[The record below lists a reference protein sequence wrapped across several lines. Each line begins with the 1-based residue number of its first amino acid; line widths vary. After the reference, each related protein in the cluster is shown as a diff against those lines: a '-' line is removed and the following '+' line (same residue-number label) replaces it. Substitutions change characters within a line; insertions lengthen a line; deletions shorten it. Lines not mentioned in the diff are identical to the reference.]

1 MKRAD
6 PPGRN
11 VLWRAVGGQRK
22 DVVLGAV
29 LGMAHQTGEALVPV
43 LIGLAIERGV
53 VDGDVPGLLRWLA
66 VLAAVYVGLSYSFR
80 ASARAGERASV
91 TAAHHLRTRLVGRLL
106 APEGGAEEGRLPGE
120 LTNIA
125 TEDAKRVGAVAM
137 ALIVA
142 FAATAGLV
150 VSAVALLRVSVA
162 LGLLVLL
169 GTPLLLG
176 LGHLLSK
183 PLERRS
189 ATEQERAARASG
201 VAADLVAG
209 LRVLK
214 GIGAESAAV
223 ARYRRVSQDSLAATL
238 RAARAEAWQNGVVT
252 ILTGTFIAL
261 VALVGGRLAARGDI
275 GLGELVSSVGLAL
288 FLIGPLTEFAWVNAE
303 LAQGRASATRIAEVL
318 DAPGAVSPGPA
329 ADGTP
334 SRSVEGRLTPRALSY
349 STAQGRAS
357 AARTAEVLDAPGA
370 VLPGPAAEGALARSV
385 EGRLTLRAL
394 TYGTLRGVDLDI
406 APGETVGVA
415 TTDPADATALL
426 RCLGRRTDPDD
437 GAVELDGTALTALGL
452 GDVRAAI
459 LVAEH
464 DADLFEGTVLENVTA
479 AAAAPGKVTAALAAS
494 GTDEVARALPDG
506 VDTAVSARGRS
517 LSGGQRQRV
526 ALARALAADAPV
538 LVVHEPATAVDA
550 VTETRIAAGIG
561 DLRRGRTTLLVT
573 NSPVLLAVT
582 DRVVLLH
589 DGRITATGDHERLVH
604 ECADY
609 RTTVL
614 T

>member
-1 MKRAD
+1 MREAD

-11 VLWRAVGGQRK
+11 VLWRAVGGQRR
-22 DVVLGAV
+22 DVALGSV
-29 LGMAHQTGEALVPV
+29 LGMGHQTGEALVPV

-53 VDGDVPGLLRWLA
+53 VDGDVPGLLLWL
-66 VLAAVYVGLSYSFR
+66 VILAAVYVGLSFSFR
-80 ASARAGERASV
+80 FSARAGERASV
-91 TAAHHLRTRLVGRLL
+91 TAAHHLRTELVGRVL
-106 APEGGAEEGRLPGE
+106 APQGGAEEGRLPGE

-150 VSAVALLRVSVA
+150 VSAVALLRVSLV

-169 GTPLLLG
+169 GAPLLLW
-176 LGHLLSK
+176 LGHVLSK

-189 ATEQERAARASG
+189 ETEQERAARASG

-214 GIGAESAAV
+214 GIGAETAAV
-223 ARYRRVSQDSLAATL
+223 ARYRRVSRDSLAATL

-252 ILTGTFIAL
+252 ILTGAFIAL

-288 FLIGPLTEFAWVNAE
+288 FIVGPLTEFAWVNTE
-303 LAQGRASATRIAEVL
+303 LAQGRASATRIAHVL
-318 DAPGAVSPGPA
+318 DAPAAVTGKPSADTVPPG
-329 ADGTP
+329 GI
-334 SRSVEGRLTPRALSY
+334 
-349 STAQGRAS
+349 
-357 AARTAEVLDAPGA
+357 
-370 VLPGPAAEGALARSV
+370 

-394 TYGTLRGVDLDI
+394 TYGPLRGVDLDI

-415 TTDPADATALL
+415 ATDPADASALL
-426 RCLGRRTDPDD
+426 RCLGRHADPDD

-452 GDVRAAI
+452 DDVRAAM

-479 AAAAPGKVTAALAAS
+479 AVTTATGADDTAAPAEVMAAMAAS
-494 GTDEVARALPDG
+494 GTDEVACALPDG
-506 VDTAVSARGRS
+506 VDTAVTARGRS

-526 ALARALAADAPV
+526 ALARALAADTPV

-550 VTETRIAAGIG
+550 VTETRIAAGIREV
-561 DLRRGRTTLLVT
+561 RRGRTTLLVT
-573 NSPVLLAVT
+573 NSPALLAVT

-589 DGRITATGDHERLVH
+589 DGRVTATGAHERLVH
-604 ECADY
+604 ERADY
-609 RTTVL
+609 RTAVL

>member
-1 MKRAD
+1 MRKAD

-11 VLWRAVGGQRK
+11 VLWRAVGGQRR

-29 LGMAHQTGEALVPV
+29 LGMGHQTGEALVPV

-53 VDGDVPGLLRWLA
+53 VDGDIPGLLLWLL
-66 VLAAVYVGLSYSFR
+66 VLAAVYVGLSFSFR
-80 ASARAGERASV
+80 FSARAGERAAV
-91 TAAHHLRTRLVGRLL
+91 TAAHHLRTALVGRVL

-150 VSAVALLRVSVA
+150 VSAVALLRVSVV

-169 GTPLLLG
+169 GTPLLLW

-189 ATEQERAARASG
+189 ETEQDRAAQASG

-214 GIGAESAAV
+214 GIGAEQAAV

-252 ILTGTFIAL
+252 ILTGAFIAV

-288 FLIGPLTEFAWVNAE
+288 FIVGPLSEFAWINAE
-303 LAQGRASATRIAEVL
+303 LAQGRASAARIAEVL
-318 DAPGAVSPGPA
+318 DAPGAVPA
-329 ADGTP
+329 KGSAEAVP
-334 SRSVEGRLTPRALSY
+334 
-349 STAQGRAS
+349 TAG
-357 AARTAEVLDAPGA
+357 
-370 VLPGPAAEGALARSV
+370 V
-385 EGRLTLRAL
+385 EGRLTLRGLAH
-394 TYGTLRGVDLDI
+394 GPLRGVDLDI

-415 TTDPADATALL
+415 TTDPAEATALL
-426 RCLGRRTDPDD
+426 RCLGRHTDPDD
-437 GAVELDGTALTALGL
+437 GTVELDGTPLTALGPD
-452 GDVRAAI
+452 DVRAVM

-464 DADLFEGTVLENVTA
+464 DADLFEGTVLDNVTA
-479 AAAAPGKVTAALAAS
+479 AIATGAPSGATGGAADTGTGGAAVPAGVTAAMVAS

-506 VDTAVSARGRS
+506 VHTAVTARGRS

-550 VTETRIAAGIG
+550 VTESRVAAGIRDVRG
-561 DLRRGRTTLLVT
+561 GRTTLLVT
-573 NSPVLLAVT
+573 NSPALLAVA

-589 DGRITATGDHERLVH
+589 EGRVLATGDHERLVH
-604 ECADY
+604 ERADY
-609 RTTVL
+609 RTAVL
-614 T
+614 A

>member
-1 MKRAD
+1 MRKAD

-11 VLWRAVGGQRK
+11 VLWRAVGGQRR

-29 LGMAHQTGEALVPV
+29 LGMGHQTGEALVPV
-43 LIGLAIERGV
+43 LIGVAIERGV
-53 VDGDVPGLLRWLA
+53 VDGDIPGLLLWLLL
-66 VLAAVYVGLSYSFR
+66 LAAVYVGLSFSFR
-80 ASARAGERASV
+80 FSARAGERAAV
-91 TAAHHLRTRLVGRLL
+91 TAAHHLRTALVGRVL

-142 FAATAGLV
+142 LAATAGLV
-150 VSAVALLRVSVA
+150 VSAVALLRVSLV

-169 GTPLLLG
+169 GSPLLLW

-189 ATEQERAARASG
+189 ETEQDRAAQASG

-214 GIGAESAAV
+214 GIGAEQAAV

-252 ILTGTFIAL
+252 ILTGAFIAL
-261 VALVGGRLAARGDI
+261 VALVGGHLAARGDI

-288 FLIGPLTEFAWVNAE
+288 FIVGPLSEFAWINAE
-303 LAQGRASATRIAEVL
+303 LAQGRASAARIAEVL
-318 DAPGAVSPGPA
+318 DAPGAVAAKGSADAVPPA
-329 ADGTP
+329 D
-334 SRSVEGRLTPRALSY
+334 V
-349 STAQGRAS
+349 Q
-357 AARTAEVLDAPGA
+357 
-370 VLPGPAAEGALARSV
+370 
-385 EGRLTLRAL
+385 GRLTLRAL
-394 TYGTLRGVDLDI
+394 THGALRGVDLDI

-426 RCLGRRTDPDD
+426 RCLGRHTDPDD
-437 GAVELDGTALTALGL
+437 GTVELDGTALTALGPD
-452 GDVRAAI
+452 DVRAVM

-464 DADLFEGTVLENVTA
+464 DADLFEGTVLDNVTA
-479 AAAAPGKVTAALAAS
+479 AIVTTAPTGATSGAADTGSESAAVPAGVTAAMVAS

-506 VDTAVSARGRS
+506 IHTAVTARGRS

-550 VTETRIAAGIG
+550 VTESRIAAGIRDVRG
-561 DLRRGRTTLLVT
+561 GRTTLLVT
-573 NSPVLLAVT
+573 NSPALLAVA

-589 DGRITATGDHERLVH
+589 EGRVLATGDHERLVH
-604 ECADY
+604 ERADY
-609 RTTVL
+609 RTAVL

>member
-1 MKRAD
+1 MRKAD

-11 VLWRAVGGQRK
+11 VLWRAVGGQRR
-22 DVVLGAV
+22 DVLMGAV
-29 LGMAHQTGEALVPV
+29 LGMGHQTGEALVPV

-53 VDGDVPGLLRWLA
+53 VDGDVPGLLLWLA
-66 VLAAVYVGLSYSFR
+66 VLAVVYVGLSFSFR
-80 ASARAGERASV
+80 FSARAGERAAV
-91 TAAHHLRTRLVGRLL
+91 TAAHHLRTELVGRVL
-106 APEGGAEEGRLPGE
+106 ASEGGAEEGRLPGE

-150 VSAVALLRVSVA
+150 VGAVALLRVSLA

-169 GTPLLLG
+169 GTPLLLW

-189 ATEQERAARASG
+189 ETEQERAAQASG

-214 GIGAESAAV
+214 GIGAERAAV
-223 ARYRRVSQDSLAATL
+223 SRYRRVSQDSLAATL

-252 ILTGTFIAL
+252 ILTGAFIAL

-288 FLIGPLTEFAWVNAE
+288 FLVGPLGEFAWVNAE
-303 LAQGRASATRIAEVL
+303 LAQGRASAARIAEVL
-318 DAPGAVSPGPA
+318 EAPGDVSDAPSAGGLP
-329 ADGTP
+329 ADG
-334 SRSVEGRLTPRALSY
+334 
-349 STAQGRAS
+349 
-357 AARTAEVLDAPGA
+357 
-370 VLPGPAAEGALARSV
+370 V

-394 TYGTLRGVDLDI
+394 TYGTLRGLDLDI
-406 APGETVGVA
+406 APGEIVGIA
-415 TTDPADATALL
+415 TTDPADAAALL
-426 RCLGRRTDPDD
+426 RVLGRRVDPVE

-452 GDVRAAI
+452 ADVRAAI

-464 DADLFEGTVLENVTA
+464 DADLFEGTVLDNVTA
-479 AAAAPGKVTAALAAS
+479 AVGAPAPAAPATRPSARATADSPRVTAVMVAS
-494 GTDEVARALPDG
+494 GTDEVARALPHG
-506 VDTAVSARGRS
+506 VDTPVTARGRS

-550 VTETRIAAGIG
+550 VTESRIAAGIR
-561 DLRRGRTTLLVT
+561 DVRGARTTLLVT
-573 NSPVLLAVT
+573 NSPALLAVT
-582 DRVVLLH
+582 DRAVLLR
-589 DGRITATGDHERLVH
+589 DGRVTATGHHERLVH
-604 ECADY
+604 ACADY
-609 RTTVL
+609 RTAVL

>member
-1 MKRAD
+1 MRKAD

-11 VLWRAVGGQRK
+11 VLWRAVGGQRRE
-22 DVVLGAV
+22 VVLGAV
-29 LGMAHQTGEALVPV
+29 LGMGHQTGEALVPV

-53 VDGDVPGLLRWLA
+53 VDGDIPGLLLWLL
-66 VLAAVYVGLSYSFR
+66 VLAAVYVGLSFSFR
-80 ASARAGERASV
+80 FSARAGERAAV
-91 TAAHHLRTRLVGRLL
+91 TAAHHLRTALVGRVL

-150 VSAVALLRVSVA
+150 VSAVALLRVSLV

-169 GTPLLLG
+169 GTPLLLW

-189 ATEQERAARASG
+189 ETEQDRAAQASG

-214 GIGAESAAV
+214 GIGAEQAAV

-252 ILTGTFIAL
+252 ILTGAFIAL

-288 FLIGPLTEFAWVNAE
+288 FIVGPLSEFAWINAE
-303 LAQGRASATRIAEVL
+303 LAQGRASAARIAEVL
-318 DAPGAVSPGPA
+318 DAPGAVPA
-329 ADGTP
+329 KG
-334 SRSVEGRLTPRALSY
+334 
-349 STAQGRAS
+349 S
-357 AARTAEVLDAPGA
+357 AAA
-370 VLPGPAAEGALARSV
+370 VPPAGV
-385 EGRLTLRAL
+385 QGRLTLRAL
-394 TYGTLRGVDLDI
+394 TYGPLRGVDLDI

-426 RCLGRRTDPDD
+426 RCLGRHTDPDD
-437 GAVELDGTALTALGL
+437 GTVELDGTDLTTLGPD
-452 GDVRAAI
+452 DVRAAL
-459 LVAEH
+459 LVADH
-464 DADLFEGTVLENVTA
+464 DADLFEGTVLDNVTA
-479 AAAAPGKVTAALAAS
+479 AIAPGAPSGAPGGAADTGAGGAAVPAHVTAAMVAS

-506 VDTAVSARGRS
+506 VHTAVTARGRS

-550 VTETRIAAGIG
+550 VTETRIAAGIRDVRG
-561 DLRRGRTTLLVT
+561 GRTTLLVT
-573 NSPVLLAVT
+573 NSPALLAVT

-589 DGRITATGDHERLVH
+589 EGRVLATGDHERLVH
-604 ECADY
+604 ERADY
-609 RTTVL
+609 RTAVL
-614 T
+614 A

>member
-1 MKRAD
+1 MRKAD

-11 VLWRAVGGQRK
+11 VLWRAVGGQRR

-29 LGMAHQTGEALVPV
+29 LGMGHQTGEALVPV

-53 VDGDVPGLLRWLA
+53 VDGDVPGLLLWLG
-66 VLAAVYVGLSYSFR
+66 VLAAVYVGLSFSFR
-80 ASARAGERASV
+80 FSARAGERAAV
-91 TAAHHLRTRLVGRLL
+91 TAAHHLRTELVGRVL

-150 VSAVALLRVSVA
+150 VGAVALLRVSLA

-169 GTPLLLG
+169 GTPLLLW

-189 ATEQERAARASG
+189 ETEQERAAQASG

-214 GIGAESAAV
+214 GIGAEQAAV

-238 RAARAEAWQNGVVT
+238 RAARAESWQNGVVT
-252 ILTGTFIAL
+252 ILTGTFIAV

-275 GLGELVSSVGLAL
+275 GLGELVSAVGLAL
-288 FLIGPLTEFAWVNAE
+288 FLVGPLGEFAWVNAE
-303 LAQGRASATRIAEVL
+303 LAQGRASAARIAEVL
-318 DAPGAVSPGPA
+318 DAPGDVSEAPSADAVP
-329 ADGTP
+329 
-334 SRSVEGRLTPRALSY
+334 RSG
-349 STAQGRAS
+349 
-357 AARTAEVLDAPGA
+357 
-370 VLPGPAAEGALARSV
+370 V

-415 TTDPADATALL
+415 TTDPADASALL
-426 RCLGRRTDPDD
+426 RCLGRRVDPEE
-437 GAVELDGTALTALGL
+437 GAVELDGTELTALGL
-452 GDVRAAI
+452 ADVRAAI

-464 DADLFEGTVLENVTA
+464 DADLFEGTVLDNVTA
-479 AAAAPGKVTAALAAS
+479 AVGATAPVGATAASAGATGSSAGVTAAMVAS
-494 GTDEVARALPDG
+494 GTDEVARALPHG
-506 VDTAVSARGRS
+506 VDTAVTARGRS

-550 VTETRIAAGIG
+550 VTETRIAAGIRDVRG
-561 DLRRGRTTLLVT
+561 GRTTLLVT
-573 NSPVLLAVT
+573 NSPALLAVT
-582 DRVVLLH
+582 DRAVLLR
-589 DGRITATGDHERLVH
+589 DGRVTATGVHERLVH

-609 RTTVL
+609 RTAVL

>member
-1 MKRAD
+1 MRKAD

-11 VLWRAVGGQRK
+11 VLWRAVGGQRR

-29 LGMAHQTGEALVPV
+29 LGMGHQTGEALVPV

-53 VDGDVPGLLRWLA
+53 VDGDASGLLLWLGVLA
-66 VLAAVYVGLSYSFR
+66 VLYVGLSFSFR
-80 ASARAGERASV
+80 FSARAGERAAV
-91 TAAHHLRTRLVGRLL
+91 TAAHHLRAELVGRVL

-142 FAATAGLV
+142 VAATAGLV
-150 VSAVALLRVSVA
+150 VSAVALLRVSVV

-169 GTPLLLG
+169 GTPLLLW

-189 ATEQERAARASG
+189 ETEQERAAQASG

-214 GIGAESAAV
+214 GIGAERAAV
-223 ARYRRVSQDSLAATL
+223 DRYRRVSQNSLAATL

-252 ILTGTFIAL
+252 LLTGALIAV
-261 VALVGGRLAARGDI
+261 VALVGGHLAARGDI

-288 FLIGPLTEFAWVNAE
+288 FIVGPLGEFAWVNAE
-303 LAQGRASATRIAEVL
+303 LAQGRASAARIAEVL
-318 DAPGAVSPGPA
+318 AAPGDVSEAPS
-329 ADGTP
+329 ADG
-334 SRSVEGRLTPRALSY
+334 LT
-349 STAQGRAS
+349 T
-357 AARTAEVLDAPGA
+357 DA
-370 VLPGPAAEGALARSV
+370 V

-394 TYGTLRGVDLDI
+394 THGTLRGLDLDI

-426 RCLGRRTDPDD
+426 RCLGRRADPDE
-437 GAVELDGTALTALGL
+437 GAVELDGTALTALAL
-452 GDVRAAI
+452 ADVRAAI

-479 AAAAPGKVTAALAAS
+479 AAGGSVAPAGVTAAMAAS

-506 VDTAVSARGRS
+506 VDTPVTARGRS

-550 VTETRIAAGIG
+550 VTESRIAAGIRDVRG
-561 DLRRGRTTLLVT
+561 GRTTLLVT
-573 NSPVLLAVT
+573 NSPALLAVT
-582 DRVVLLH
+582 DRAVLLH
-589 DGRITATGDHERLVH
+589 DGRVTATGDHERLVH

-609 RTTVL
+609 RTAVL

>member
-1 MKRAD
+1 MRKAD

-11 VLWRAVGGQRK
+11 VLWRAVGGQRR
-22 DVVLGAV
+22 DVLVGAV
-29 LGMAHQTGEALVPV
+29 LGMGHQTGEALVPV

-53 VDGDVPGLLRWLA
+53 VDGDVPGLLLWLA
-66 VLAAVYVGLSYSFR
+66 VLAVVYVGLSFSFR
-80 ASARAGERASV
+80 FSARAGERAAV
-91 TAAHHLRTRLVGRLL
+91 TAAHHLRTELVGRVL
-106 APEGGAEEGRLPGE
+106 ASEGGAEEGRLPGE

-150 VSAVALLRVSVA
+150 VGAVALLRVSLA

-169 GTPLLLG
+169 GTPLLLW

-189 ATEQERAARASG
+189 ETEQERAAQASG

-214 GIGAESAAV
+214 GIGAERAAV
-223 ARYRRVSQDSLAATL
+223 SRYRRVSQDSLAATL

-252 ILTGTFIAL
+252 ILTGAFIAL

-288 FLIGPLTEFAWVNAE
+288 FLVGPLGEFAWVNAE
-303 LAQGRASATRIAEVL
+303 LAQGRASAARIAEVL
-318 DAPGAVSPGPA
+318 EAPGDVSDAPSAGGLP
-329 ADGTP
+329 ADG
-334 SRSVEGRLTPRALSY
+334 
-349 STAQGRAS
+349 
-357 AARTAEVLDAPGA
+357 
-370 VLPGPAAEGALARSV
+370 V

-394 TYGTLRGVDLDI
+394 TYGTLRGLDLDI
-406 APGETVGVA
+406 APGEIVGIA
-415 TTDPADATALL
+415 TTDPADAAALL
-426 RCLGRRTDPDD
+426 RVLGRRVDPVE

-452 GDVRAAI
+452 ADVRAAI

-464 DADLFEGTVLENVTA
+464 DADLFEGTVLDNVTA
-479 AAAAPGKVTAALAAS
+479 AVGAPAPAAPATRPSARATADSPRVTAVMVAS
-494 GTDEVARALPDG
+494 GTDEVARALPHG
-506 VDTAVSARGRS
+506 VDTPVTARGRS

-550 VTETRIAAGIG
+550 VTESRIAAGIR
-561 DLRRGRTTLLVT
+561 DVRGARTTLLVT
-573 NSPVLLAVT
+573 NSPALLAVT
-582 DRVVLLH
+582 DRAVLLR
-589 DGRITATGDHERLVH
+589 DGRVTATGHHERLVH
-604 ECADY
+604 ACADY
-609 RTTVL
+609 RTAVL

>member
-1 MKRAD
+1 MRRAD

-11 VLWRAVGGQRK
+11 VLWRAVGGQRR

-29 LGMAHQTGEALVPV
+29 LGMGHQTGEALVPV

-53 VDGDVPGLLRWLA
+53 VDGDVPGLLLWLA
-66 VLAAVYVGLSYSFR
+66 VLAVVYVGLSFSFR
-80 ASARAGERASV
+80 FSARAGERASV
-91 TAAHHLRTRLVGRLL
+91 TAAHHLRTQLVGRVL

-150 VSAVALLRVSVA
+150 VSAVALLRVSLV

-169 GTPLLLG
+169 GTPLLLW

-189 ATEQERAARASG
+189 ETEQERAAQASG

-214 GIGAESAAV
+214 GIGAETAAV
-223 ARYRRVSQDSLAATL
+223 ARYRRVSQDSLSATL

-288 FLIGPLTEFAWVNAE
+288 FIVGPLTEFAWVNAE
-303 LAQGRASATRIAEVL
+303 LAQGRASAARIADVL
-318 DAPGAVSPGPA
+318 DTPGAVSPGQTADDTPA
-329 ADGTP
+329 RDI
-334 SRSVEGRLTPRALSY
+334 EGRLTI
-349 STAQGRAS
+349 
-357 AARTAEVLDAPGA
+357 
-370 VLPGPAAEGALARSV
+370 
-385 EGRLTLRAL
+385 RAL
-394 TYGTLRGVDLDI
+394 TYGTLRGVDIDI
-406 APGETVGVA
+406 ATGETVGVA

-426 RCLGRRTDPDD
+426 RCLGRRTDPDE

-452 GDVRAAI
+452 GEVRAAI

-479 AAAAPGKVTAALAAS
+479 AVGAAAPARVTAAMAAS
-494 GTDEVARALPDG
+494 DTDEVTRALPDG
-506 VDTAVSARGRS
+506 VHTAVSARGRS

-538 LVVHEPATAVDA
+538 LVVHEPVTAVDA
-550 VTETRIAAGIG
+550 VTETRIAAGIR
-561 DLRRGRTTLLVT
+561 DVRRGRTTLLVT
-573 NSPVLLAVT
+573 NSPALLAVT
-582 DRVVLLH
+582 DRVVLLR
-589 DGRITATGDHERLVH
+589 DGRVAATGDHERLVH

-609 RTTVL
+609 RTAVL

>member
-1 MKRAD
+1 MRKAD

-11 VLWRAVGGQRK
+11 VLWRAVGGQRR
-22 DVVLGAV
+22 DVVLGAA
-29 LGMAHQTGEALVPV
+29 LGMGHQTGEALVPV

-53 VDGDVPGLLRWLA
+53 VDGDVPGLLLWLL
-66 VLAAVYVGLSYSFR
+66 VLAAVYVGLSFSFR
-80 ASARAGERASV
+80 FSARAGERAAV
-91 TAAHHLRTRLVGRLL
+91 TAAHHLRTALVGRVL
-106 APEGGAEEGRLPGE
+106 APEGGAEQGRLPGE

-142 FAATAGLV
+142 CAATAGLV
-150 VSAVALLRVSVA
+150 VSAVALLRVSYV

-169 GTPLLLG
+169 GTPLLLW

-189 ATEQERAARASG
+189 ETEQDRAAQASG

-214 GIGAESAAV
+214 GIGAERAAV

-252 ILTGTFIAL
+252 ILTGAFIAL

-288 FLIGPLTEFAWVNAE
+288 FIVGPLSEFAWINTE

-318 DAPGAVSPGPA
+318 DAPGAVP
-329 ADGTP
+329 
-334 SRSVEGRLTPRALSY
+334 
-349 STAQGRAS
+349 AQGA
-357 AARTAEVLDAPGA
+357 DA
-370 VLPGPAAEGALARSV
+370 LPPAGV
-385 EGRLTLRAL
+385 EGRLTLRGL
-394 TYGTLRGVDLDI
+394 TCGPLRGVDLDI

-426 RCLGRRTDPDD
+426 RCLGRHTDPDD
-437 GAVELDGTALTALGL
+437 GTVELDGTALTALGPD
-452 GDVRAAI
+452 DVRAAM

-464 DADLFEGTVLENVTA
+464 DADLFEGTVLDNVTA
-479 AAAAPGKVTAALAAS
+479 AIAVTAPTPATTPATAAVTAAMAAS

-506 VDTAVSARGRS
+506 VHTAVTARGRS

-550 VTETRIAAGIG
+550 VTESRIAAGIRDVRG
-561 DLRRGRTTLLVT
+561 GRTTLLVT
-573 NSPVLLAVT
+573 NSPALLAVT

-589 DGRITATGDHERLVH
+589 EGRVTATGDHERLVH
-604 ECADY
+604 ERADY
-609 RTTVL
+609 RTAVL